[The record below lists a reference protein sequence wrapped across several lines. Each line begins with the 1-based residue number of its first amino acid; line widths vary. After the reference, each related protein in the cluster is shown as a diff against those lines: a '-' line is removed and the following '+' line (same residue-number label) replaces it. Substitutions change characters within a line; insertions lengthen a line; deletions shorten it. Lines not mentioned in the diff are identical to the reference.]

1 MEPGHEL
8 TDVDFTGHR
17 QQDDLGL
24 TFMRARFFVQG
35 IGRPVTRSG
44 VFGSGGYHPD
54 HRCFYSL
61 PPGHVSGVAP
71 LAQIVGGNL
80 DLHGQIREFVRK
92 VDRDLTATPD

>member
-35 IGRPVTRSG
+35 IGRPVIRSG
-44 VFGSGGYHPD
+44 VFGAGG
-54 HRCFYSL
+54 YSL
-61 PPGHVSGVAP
+61 PPGQVSGVAL